1 MSGVAII
8 GKPNSGKSLL
18 FNTLT
23 GLNQKVTN
31 FPGITVDIKKGMHED
46 VELID
51 FPGMYSFNSTT
62 KDESVAIKKFE
73 QFLNEKKISLVLC
86 VLDATNLK
94 ASLTIGI
101 DILKR
106 ANESGITTVFALN
119 LMDEIESNKLSID
132 IDSISQELNSK
143 IFPVS
148 AKTGLGL
155 AELKKYLIA
164 KDYSNFNKIL
174 KSEETSFKQA
184 QKISDNF
191 GIKTDVLFLKQTRLD
206 KFFLSPVLG
215 LFSFILIMLIL
226 FQSIFT
232 WSVPFMDFIELIISN
247 LGEFVTSFMG
257 DGIVKDFTAEAIF
270 GGIGSFL
277 VFVPQIFFLTFIVS
291 FLEDSGYLARAA
303 MICHKPLKFFGLSG
317 KSFIPFLTGHA
328 CAIPAI
334 FAARTIGSPRRRFIT
349 ILTVPLMSC
358 SARLPV
364 YALLISA
371 IIPTTTYFGGFIGL
385 QGISFFLLFAL
396 GIVMALVV
404 AVLISKSKATQKISD
419 APFILELP
427 SYRLPNIKTLII
439 KSLQT
444 TWSFVAKA
452 GGIIFTVTVIV
463 WILGYFPNGA
473 GHLDDSFLSYLG
485 KVIEPFMAPLG
496 LDWKYGVAIL
506 ASFLAREVFVGTLG
520 TLFGIEMADENMVD
534 LVSSIQD
541 SGITFASGLALL
553 VFYAIALQCA
563 STLAVMKK
571 ELGSWKAP
579 IYIFIGYSVVAY
591 ILAFITY
598 RLFV

>member
-1 MSGVAII
+1 MSSVAII

-31 FPGITVDIKKGMHED
+31 FPGITVDIKKGKYKD
-46 VELID
+46 IELID

-62 KDESVAIKKFE
+62 KDENVAIEKFE
-73 QFLNEKKISLVLC
+73 SFLSDKKISLVLC

-106 ANESGITTVFALN
+106 SQKSGVTTVFALN
-119 LMDEIESNKLSID
+119 LMDEIKSNDLSINVEG
-132 IDSISQELNSK
+132 IEKQLNSK
-143 IFPVS
+143 VFPIS

-155 AELKKYLIA
+155 YKLEEYLLA
-164 KDYSNFNKIL
+164 KDYSNSAAAI
-174 KSEETSFKQA
+174 STSSSYEQA
-184 QKISDNF
+184 KKISDEH
-191 GIKTDVLFLKQTRLD
+191 GIKTDVLFLKQTKLD

-215 LFSFILIMLIL
+215 LLSFAFIMLIL

-232 WSVPFMDFIELIISN
+232 WSVPFMDFIELIVSKS
-247 LGEFVTSFMG
+247 GEFVTSFMG
-257 DGIVKDFTAEAIF
+257 DGLIKDFTSEAIF
-270 GGIGSFL
+270 GGFGSFL
-277 VFVPQIFFLTFIVS
+277 VFVPQIFFLTLVVG

-364 YALLISA
+364 YALLVSA
-371 IIPTTTYFGGFIGL
+371 IIPTTTYFGGLIGL

-404 AVLISKSKATQKISD
+404 AILLSKSKATQKISD

-427 SYRLPNIKTLII
+427 SYRLPNFKALII

-444 TWSFVAKA
+444 TWSFVAGA
-452 GGIIFTVTVIV
+452 GGIIFTVTVVV

-485 KVIEPFMAPLG
+485 KLIEPFMEPLG

-571 ELGSWKAP
+571 ELGSWTAP

-598 RLFV
+598 RVLA